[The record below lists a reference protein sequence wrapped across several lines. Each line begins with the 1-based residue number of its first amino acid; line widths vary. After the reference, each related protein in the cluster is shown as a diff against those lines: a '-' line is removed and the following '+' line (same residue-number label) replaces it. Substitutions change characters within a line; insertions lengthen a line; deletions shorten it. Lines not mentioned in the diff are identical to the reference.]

1 MFKPKIFPLYF
12 ISSIKF
18 LLNDLQVFAAAITM
32 QNQQKSIISC
42 APHPISKQPT
52 QMYMYSISSFRSYVI
67 PYSHDALV
75 EIHLKDFSLQKERDS
90 SCY

>member
-1 MFKPKIFPLYF
+1 MSKPKIFPLHF
-12 ISSIKF
+12 VSSFKF
-18 LLNDLQVFAAAITM
+18 LLNNLQVFAAAITM

-52 QMYMYSISSFRSYVI
+52 QMYVYSIFSSWSYVT

-75 EIHLKDFSLQKERDS
+75 EIHLKDFSLQTKRDS